1 MFEAQR
7 AISLLFVVI
16 AADAEL
22 EHGVSVAV
30 DVATLG
36 EVAGNEAV
44 AVVLNHE
51 AVLGT
56 RLDWVFEVG
65 LYCRLIRFPI
75 LNFYTSDSS

>member
-1 MFEAQR
+1 VFEAQR

-22 EHGVSVAV
+22 EQGVGVAV
-30 DVATLG
+30 DVAALG

-51 AVLGT
+51 AVLGIW
-56 RLDWVFEVG
+56 LDWVFEVG